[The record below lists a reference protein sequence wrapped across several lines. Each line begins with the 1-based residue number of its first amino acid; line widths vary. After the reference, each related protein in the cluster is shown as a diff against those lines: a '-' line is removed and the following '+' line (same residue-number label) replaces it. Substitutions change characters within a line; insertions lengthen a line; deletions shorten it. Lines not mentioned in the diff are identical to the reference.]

1 MARADAAIAVEEA
14 SAQAKAPGIWIFIA
28 FDCTSFGL
36 FFFVFMVERL
46 AQPVAF
52 DRSARLL
59 DPRLGLIN
67 TCILITSSWLV
78 ALANR
83 AGRAGD
89 MRGARRWLYAAIVIA
104 SGFGVIKLVEY
115 AEKLRAGITVVTDEF
130 FTFYFA
136 LTGVHLLHYLI
147 GMVVLGVLARGAKQA
162 MPDAEAHRRYIGW
175 LDGGALYWHM
185 VDLLWVFLF
194 SMLYLLGAR

>member
-1 MARADAAIAVEEA
+1 MARADATPAVEQAPE
-14 SAQAKAPGIWIFIA
+14 QAKAPGIWIFIA

-36 FFFVFMVERL
+36 FFLVFMVERL
-46 AQPVAF
+46 AQPATF
-52 DRSARLL
+52 DSSAHLL
-59 DPRLGLIN
+59 DARLGLIN
-67 TCILITSSWLV
+67 TCILITSSWIV

-89 MRGARRWLYAAIVIA
+89 MRRTRNLLYGAIVIG
-104 SGFGVIKLVEY
+104 SGFGVIKIAEY
-115 AEKLRAGITVVTDEF
+115 VEKLRAGITVATDEF
-130 FTFYFA
+130 FIFYFA

-147 GMVVLGVLARGAKQA
+147 GLAVLAVLAAGAARPISNEDQ
-162 MPDAEAHRRYIGW
+162 RTRYVGW